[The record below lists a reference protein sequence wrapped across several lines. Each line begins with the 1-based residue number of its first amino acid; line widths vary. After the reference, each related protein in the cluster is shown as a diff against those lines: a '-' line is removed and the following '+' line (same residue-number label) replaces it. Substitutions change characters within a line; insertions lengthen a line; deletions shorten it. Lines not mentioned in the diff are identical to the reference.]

1 MKEIFEVLQ
10 RGVSIS
16 IQDNG
21 RNGFRHLGIPVSGA
35 MDKLAYQIGNLLIGN
50 KCNAASIEIAI
61 GGTVLKA
68 LNQFSIVITG
78 GNLKPTIKGKLVE
91 MNKIIDIAK
100 GEILTFNGGNTG
112 VYSYIS
118 IPGGITSECHFES
131 QSSYEPAS
139 LGLIIK
145 KGTIIYGSSTSY
157 KLVKNGLKHEYIPIY
172 PKHNLVHFIKS
183 SHFEKIPHHI
193 KSKILSELLTIGTF
207 NRMGMYLSSKNSN
220 LEPFDSNI
228 LSEGTT
234 FGTIQVLPTGQPIIL
249 LADSQTT
256 GGYATLGTVIYSDLW
271 KLVQMQQGNTIQ
283 LIPVDVDEARLLNKK
298 LHLFLNY
305 LKIECRNKER

>member
-1 MKEIFEVLQ
+1 MKEFFEVLQ

-16 IQDNG
+16 IQDKG

-50 KCNAASIEIAI
+50 KLNVASIEIAI

-78 GNLKPTIKGKLVE
+78 GNLKTKINGKLVE

-100 GEILTFNGGNTG
+100 GEILTFDGGNTG

-118 IPGGITSECHFES
+118 IPGGIKSESHFES

-139 LGLIIK
+139 LGLIPK

-157 KLVKNGLKHEYIPIY
+157 KPVKNGLKHEYIPTF
-172 PKHNLVHFIKS
+172 PKHQLVHFIKS

-193 KSKILSELLTIGTF
+193 TQILSEPLTIGTF
-207 NRMGMYLSSKNSN
+207 NRMGMYLRSKNAN
-220 LEPFDSNI
+220 LKQFDSNI

-256 GGYATLGTVIYSDLW
+256 GGYATLGTIIYSDLW

-283 LIPVDVDEARLLNKK
+283 LLSVDVDEARLLNNK

-305 LKIECRNKER
+305 LQIECRNKER

>member
-1 MKEIFEVLQ
+1 MKELFEVLQ
-10 RGVSIS
+10 KGVSIS

-50 KCNAASIEIAI
+50 KLNAASIEIAI

-78 GNLKPTIKGKLVE
+78 GNLKPTINGKLVE
-91 MNKIIDIAK
+91 MNKIIYIAK
-100 GEILTFNGGNTG
+100 GEILTFKGGNTG

-118 IPGGITSECHFES
+118 VHGGIKSESHIES

-139 LGLIIK
+139 LGLIPK
-145 KGTIIYGSSTSY
+145 KGTIIYGSSNST

-183 SHFEKIPHHI
+183 SHFEKIPRQI
-193 KSKILSELLTIGTF
+193 KSQILSEPLTIGTF
-207 NRMGMYLSSKNSN
+207 NRMGMYLNSKNAN

-234 FGTIQVLPTGQPIIL
+234 FGTIQLLPTGQPIIL

-256 GGYATLGTVIYSDLW
+256 GGYATIGTIIYSDLW
-271 KLVQMQQGNTIQ
+271 KLVQMQQGNTVQ

-305 LKIECRNKER
+305 LQIECRNKER

>member
-1 MKEIFEVLQ
+1 MKEFFEVLQ
-10 RGVSIS
+10 KGVSIS

-50 KCNAASIEIAI
+50 KLNAASIEIAI

-68 LNQFSIVITG
+68 LNQFSIIITG
-78 GNLKPTIKGKLVE
+78 GNLKPAINGKLVE

-118 IPGGITSECHFES
+118 VPDGITSECHFES
-131 QSSYEPAS
+131 QSSYESAS
-139 LGLIIK
+139 LGLIVK
-145 KGTIIYGSSTSY
+145 KGTIIYGSSPSY
-157 KLVKNGLKHEYIPIY
+157 KLVKYGLKHKYIPVY
-172 PKHNLVHFIKS
+172 PRHNLVHFIKS
-183 SHFEKIPHHI
+183 SHFEKIPNHI
-193 KSKILSELLTIGTF
+193 KSQILSEPLTIGTF
-207 NRMGMYLSSKNSN
+207 NRMGMYLSSKNAN

-256 GGYATLGTVIYSDLW
+256 GGYASIGTVIYSDLW
-271 KLVQMQQGNTIQ
+271 KLVQMQRGTTIQ
-283 LIPVDVDEARLLNKK
+283 LIPVEINEASHLNKK
-298 LHLFLNY
+298 LHLFLKH
-305 LKIECRNKER
+305 LQIECRNKER

>member
-1 MKEIFEVLQ
+1 MKEFFEVLQ

-16 IQDNG
+16 IQDIG

-35 MDKLAYQIGNLLIGN
+35 MDKFAYQIGNLLIGN
-50 KCNAASIEIAI
+50 KLNAASIEIAI

-78 GNLKPTIKGKLVE
+78 GNLKPTINGKSVE
-91 MNKIIDIAK
+91 MNKIIEIEK

-112 VYSYIS
+112 VYSYLS
-118 IPGGITSECHFES
+118 VPGGISSECHYES
-131 QSSYEPAS
+131 QSSYIPAS
-139 LGLIIK
+139 LGLLVK
-145 KGTIIYGSSTSY
+145 KGTIIYGSSTTY
-157 KLVKNGLKHEYIPIY
+157 KLVKNGLKQEYTPIY
-172 PKHNLVHFIKS
+172 PKHNVVNFIKS
-183 SHFEKIPHHI
+183 SHFEKIPSHI
-193 KSKILSELLTIGTF
+193 KLQILSKPLTIGSF
-207 NRMGMYLSSKNSN
+207 NRMGMYLRSNNAN

-256 GGYATLGTVIYSDLW
+256 GGYATIGTVIYSDLS
-271 KLVQMQQGNTIQ
+271 KLVQMQQGNTI
-283 LIPVDVDEARLLNKK
+283 LLNPVDVDEARRLNKR
-298 LHLFLNY
+298 LHLFLSY
-305 LKIECRNKER
+305 LHIECRNKER

>member
-1 MKEIFEVLQ
+1 MKELFEVLQ

-35 MDKLAYQIGNLLIGN
+35 MDKLAYQIGNLLLGN
-50 KCNAASIEIAI
+50 KFNASSIEIAI

-68 LNQFSIVITG
+68 LNQCSIVITG
-78 GNLKPTIKGKLVE
+78 GDLKPTINGKFVD
-91 MNKIIDIAK
+91 MYKIIDIEK
-100 GEILTFNGGNTG
+100 GEILTFNGGNNS

-118 IPGGITSECHFES
+118 VPAGITSECHFES

-139 LGLIIK
+139 LGLIVK
-145 KGTIIYGSSTSY
+145 KGTIIYGSSTTY

-172 PKHNLVHFIKS
+172 HKHNLVHFIKS
-183 SHFEKIPHHI
+183 SHFEKIHHQI
-193 KSKILSELLTIGTF
+193 KTQILSEPLTVGIF
-207 NRMGMYLSSKNSN
+207 NRMGMYLNSKNAN
-220 LEPFDSNI
+220 LEQFDSNI

-234 FGTIQVLPTGQPIIL
+234 FGTIQILPSGEPIIL

-283 LIPVDVDEARLLNKK
+283 LIPVDLDEARLLNKR

-305 LKIECRNKER
+305 LQIECRNKER

>member
-10 RGVSIS
+10 KGVSIS

-35 MDKLAYQIGNLLIGN
+35 MDKLAQQIGNLLLGN
-50 KCNAASIEIAI
+50 KLNAASIEIAI
-61 GGTVLKA
+61 GGIVLKA

-78 GNLKPTIKGKLVE
+78 GNLKPTINAKIVE

-118 IPGGITSECHFES
+118 VPGGITSECHFES

-145 KGTIIYGSSTSY
+145 KGTKIYGSNTSD
-157 KLVKNGLKHEYIPIY
+157 KLVRNGLKHEYIPSY
-172 PKHNLVHFIKS
+172 PKHNLLHFIKS
-183 SHFEKIPHHI
+183 SHFEKISTHI
-193 KSKILSELLTIGTF
+193 KSQILTEPLTIGTF
-207 NRMGMYLSSKNSN
+207 NRMGMYLSSKNAN

-271 KLVQMQQGNTIQ
+271 KLVQMQQGNKIQ
-283 LIPVDVDEARLLNKK
+283 LIPVDVDEAKLLNKK

-305 LKIECRNKER
+305 LQMECRNKER

>member
-1 MKEIFEVLQ
+1 MKELFEVLQ

-21 RNGFRHLGIPVSGA
+21 RNKFRHLGIPVSGA

-50 KCNAASIEIAI
+50 KLNVASIEIAI

-68 LNQFSIVITG
+68 LNQFSIIITG
-78 GNLKPTIKGKLVE
+78 GNLKPTINGKLVE
-91 MNKIIDIAK
+91 MNKIIHTAK

-118 IPGGITSECHFES
+118 VPGGITSECHFES

-157 KLVKNGLKHEYIPIY
+157 KLVKNGLKQEYIPVY

-183 SHFEKIPHHI
+183 SHFEKIPTHI
-193 KSKILSELLTIGTF
+193 KSQILSEPLTIGTF
-207 NRMGMYLSSKNSN
+207 NRMGMYLSSKNAK

-234 FGTIQVLPTGQPIIL
+234 FGTIQVLPTGEPIIL

-256 GGYATLGTVIYSDLW
+256 GGYATIGTVIYSDLW
-271 KLVQMQQGNTIQ
+271 KLVQMQRGNTIQ
-283 LIPVDVDEARLLNKK
+283 LLPVEINEARLLNKK
-298 LHLFLNY
+298 FHLFLNY
-305 LKIECRNKER
+305 LQIECRNKER

>member
-10 RGVSIS
+10 KGVSIS

-35 MDKLAYQIGNLLIGN
+35 MDKLAHQIGNLLLGN
-50 KCNAASIEIAI
+50 KLNAASIEIAI

-68 LNQFSIVITG
+68 LNQFSFVITG
-78 GNLKPTIKGKLVE
+78 GNLKPTINGKFVE
-91 MNKIIDIAK
+91 MNKIIDIVK

-118 IPGGITSECHFES
+118 VPGGISSECHFES

-145 KGTIIYGSSTSY
+145 KGTKIYGSSTY
-157 KLVKNGLKHEYIPIY
+157 VKLVRNGLKHEYIPSY
-172 PKHNLVHFIKS
+172 PKHNLLHFIKS
-183 SHFEKIPHHI
+183 SHFEKIPSHI
-193 KSKILSELLTIGTF
+193 KSQILTEPLTICTF
-207 NRMGMYLSSKNSN
+207 NRMGMYLRSKNAN

-283 LIPVDVDEARLLNKK
+283 LIPVDVDEAKLLNKK

-305 LKIECRNKER
+305 LQMESRNKER